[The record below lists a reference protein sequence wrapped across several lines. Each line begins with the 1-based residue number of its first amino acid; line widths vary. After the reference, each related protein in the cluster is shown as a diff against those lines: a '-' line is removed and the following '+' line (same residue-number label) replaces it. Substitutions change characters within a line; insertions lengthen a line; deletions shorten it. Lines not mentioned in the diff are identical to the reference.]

1 MDGPNVNL
9 SFHKKIEKHL
19 LDNHNKKIINIG
31 TCSLHK
37 MHTAFMKGLEKV
49 DFNYDEFAQDCHFF
63 FKYSAART
71 ADYNLTSMFTG
82 LQVENML

>member
-63 FKYSAART
+63 LNIVPPEEQT
-71 ADYNLTSMFTG
+71 TI
-82 LQVENML
+82 